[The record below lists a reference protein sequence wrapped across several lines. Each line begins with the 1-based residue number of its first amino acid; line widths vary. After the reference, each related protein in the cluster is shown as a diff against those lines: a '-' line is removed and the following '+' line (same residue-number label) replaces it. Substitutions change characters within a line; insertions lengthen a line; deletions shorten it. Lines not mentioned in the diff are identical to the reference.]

1 MQGGETMN
9 LLEIQNLSLFKE
21 GRPILNNLSMDIWDG
36 HVHAIIGPN
45 GAGKS
50 TLANTIMGLSGY
62 RDFEGDILFEGESIK
77 ALSVDER
84 ARKGITLLFQEPAR
98 FEGLGVSQ
106 FILAGAKEKSRTVV
120 EEALQKAGL
129 SPEKYVKRAVD
140 KTLSG
145 GERKRI
151 ELASI
156 YAMKP
161 RLVLMDEPD
170 SGVDIDSIKYIFA
183 VIKEMRHM
191 GSTVILITHSPEV
204 LKHAD
209 HAFLICAGTLVDKG
223 EMSRMFDYFNG
234 KCVPCVH
241 VGQPSPNTL
250 LSGSSAPAV
259 AVS

>member
-1 MQGGETMN
+1 MN
-9 LLEIQNLSLFKE
+9 LLEIRNLTLIKDN
-21 GRPILNNLSMDIWDG
+21 RPILNNLSMDIWAG

-62 RDFEGDILFEGESIK
+62 REFEGDILLEGESI
-77 ALSVDER
+77 APLSVDER
-84 ARKGITLLFQEPAR
+84 ARRGITLLFQEPAR
-98 FEGLGVSQ
+98 FEGLGVMQ
-106 FILAGAKEKSRTVV
+106 FILAGATVKSRAAA
-120 EEALQKAGL
+120 EEALLKVGL
-129 SPEKYVKRAVD
+129 APEKYLKRAVD

-170 SGVDIDSIKYIFA
+170 SGVDIDSVKYIFA
-183 VIKEMRHM
+183 IIKELRRA

-204 LKHAD
+204 LRHAD

-223 EMSRMFDYFNG
+223 DMSRMFDYFNG
-234 KCVPCVH
+234 KCIPCAH
-241 VGQPSPNTL
+241 VGQPVVDSVAQ
-250 LSGSSAPAV
+250 APAS
-259 AVS
+259 A